1 MNDKPDAD
9 VCGWRRVAIL
19 AASALIAFAFIA
31 GVVSHAPT

>member
-9 VCGWRRVAIL
+9 VCRWRRVTIL

-31 GVVSHAPT
+31 GVASHVPT